1 MYYCKK
7 CILPSTRPN
16 LEIDSNGF
24 CNACKTSSSSNKKLI
39 NWSEKEEEF
48 KSLLTRNIT
57 NNSWD
62 CVIPVSGG
70 KDSTW
75 QVLTALKYKLKPLC
89 ITWKTPARNSL
100 GVSNLQNLI
109 SLGVDHI
116 EFTVNPKVEKHFTK
130 LAFIKKGIPLIPMHL
145 AIYNLP
151 IRIANNL
158 NIPLVFYG
166 ENSAVEYGGDPKY
179 HNYEITREWILKFG
193 VNANTTAEDWIS
205 EDLSEKDLIPY
216 TYPKNIINPPKAVF
230 LSNFFEWN
238 VFITR
243 DIAIKHGLK
252 VPNSPQTGI
261 HNFSDIDDEFLVGI
275 HHWLKWYKFGFKRT
289 WDNLSLEIREG
300 KLNRKQAI
308 DLLINT
314 ENSKKENEQIEKFC
328 DYLEISKDEFFEI
341 SNKFRNKLIWTKNN
355 NEWIIKEPLHPCLN
369 K

>member
-1 MYYCKK
+1 MPYCKK

-16 LEIDSNGF
+16 LEIDSDGI
-24 CNACKTSSSSNKKLI
+24 CNACKSSSSSNKQLI
-39 NWSEKEEEF
+39 NWLDREKDF
-48 KSLLTRNIT
+48 KKLLIDNQTT
-57 NNSWD
+57 SSWD

-75 QVLTALKYKLKPLC
+75 QVLKALEYNLKPLC

-100 GVSNLQNLI
+100 GLSNLENLI

-116 EFTVNPKVEKHFTK
+116 EFTVNPKIEKQFTK
-130 LAFIKKGIPLIPMHL
+130 LAFIKKGIPLVPMHL

-151 IRIANNL
+151 IRIASNL

-166 ENSAVEYGGDPKY
+166 ENSAVEYGGDSKY
-179 HNYEITREWILKFG
+179 HNFEITREWILKFG

-205 EDLSEKDLIPY
+205 ENLSEKDLTPY
-216 TYPKNIINPPKAVF
+216 SYPKNIINPPKAVF

-243 DIAIKHGLK
+243 DLAIKNGLK
-252 VPNSPQTGI
+252 IPELPQTGA
-261 HNFSDIDDEFLVGI
+261 HNFSDIDDDFLIGV

-300 KLNRKQAI
+300 KITRDQAI
-308 DLLINT
+308 DFLINE
-314 ENSKKENEQIEKFC
+314 ENSEIENQQIIKFC
-328 DYLEISKDEFFEI
+328 KYINITMGDFYEIA
-341 SNKFRNKLIWTKNN
+341 NKFRNKLIWEKNN
-355 NEWIIKEPLHPCLN
+355 NDWVIKDPLHPYLN
-369 K
+369 I